1 MHRAAGPAVEG
12 ILLSLEW
19 LRGVVG
25 MDFENGRPVTYVVR
39 ALELFDEY
47 GDREALVGGEQ
58 RLTYSEVRSEVLRM
72 AVTLRAFGVTPGA
85 NVLVMVANPVE
96 GPVLQL
102 ALHLMGCRSFWVAP
116 VTARREIDEY
126 VRRAGADVFVYD
138 ARSQDALGTE
148 IGSALPVPVL
158 CLGPGGV
165 GPDLLATRA
174 ERDYEPADLVAG
186 GEPEAVFQTSG
197 TTGTPK
203 LVHLPHAFFQQALA
217 IAEQQFL
224 ATGAP
229 VLRHLSS
236 SPMWLVSGQ
245 ITAFV
250 NLFTGGVLFLEDAW
264 TAERFLATVDREKI
278 NSTFMSPPMLYEV
291 LDHPAAATTDMSTM
305 FMFNVGAGPAA
316 PARLRQAIGL
326 WGPVIRIVYG
336 LSESVVSTA
345 LPGLTEDPD
354 HPERLRSAGTPYAD
368 VRLEIR
374 DEHGAPVPTGQDGEI
389 WLSSRLNFAGYWGDP
404 ELTAETLVDG
414 WVRTRDVGHL
424 DEHGYLY
431 IVDRTTDMI
440 ITHRRSWNI
449 YCRPI
454 EDVLASHPQ
463 VRAAA
468 VIGVPD
474 PTVGEVV
481 HAYVVRTPDATVS
494 GEELAGLVG
503 ETLNDMWQPRAV
515 DFLDALPLTRA
526 NKIDKKALR
535 AKWAA
540 DHAVAGIGSAG

>member
-1 MHRAAGPAVEG
+1 
-12 ILLSLEW
+12 
-19 LRGVVG
+19 
-25 MDFENGRPVTYVVR
+25 MDFPNSGPTTYVMR

-47 GDREALVGGEQ
+47 GDREALIGGER
-58 RLTYSEVRSEVLRM
+58 RLTYSEVRNEVLRM
-72 AVTLRAFGVTPGA
+72 ALALRAFGVTPGA

-96 GPVLQL
+96 GPILQL
-102 ALHLMGCRSFWVAP
+102 AVHLLGCRSFWVAP
-116 VTARREIDEY
+116 VTARREIDDY
-126 VRRAGADVFVYD
+126 VRLSGADVFVYD
-138 ARSQDALGTE
+138 ARSQGALGAE

-165 GPDLLATRA
+165 GPDILATDA
-174 ERDYEPADLVAG
+174 PGDLDPAGIVAG

-203 LVHLPHAFFQQALA
+203 LVHLPHSFFRQVLA

-224 ATGAP
+224 AANAP
-229 VLRHLSS
+229 LLRHLSS

-264 TAERFLATVDREKI
+264 TAGKFLATVDREKI

-291 LDHPAAATTDMSTM
+291 LDHPAAATTDMSSM

-316 PARLRQAIGL
+316 PTRLRQAIRL

-336 LSESVVSTA
+336 LSESVVTTA
-345 LPGLTEDPD
+345 LPGLTEDAA
-354 HPERLRSAGTPYAD
+354 HPERLRSAGTPYGD

-374 DEHGAPVPTGQDGEI
+374 DEHGNPAATGENGEI
-389 WLSSRLNFAGYWGDP
+389 WISSRLNFAGYWADP
-404 ELTAETLVDG
+404 DLTAETLVDG

-424 DEHGYLY
+424 DEDGFLY

-454 EDVLASHPQ
+454 EDVLAAHPQ

-474 PTVGEVV
+474 PGIGEVV
-481 HAYVVRTPDATVS
+481 HAYVVRTPDATVT
-494 GEELAGLVG
+494 GEELAALVG
-503 ETLNDMWQPRAV
+503 EALNEMWQPRTV

-526 NKIDKKALR
+526 NKVDKKALR
-535 AKWAA
+535 ARWATEHPEPA
-540 DHAVAGIGSAG
+540 AAGIGSAG

>member
-1 MHRAAGPAVEG
+1 
-12 ILLSLEW
+12 
-19 LRGVVG
+19 
-25 MDFENGRPVTYVVR
+25 MDFENGQPTTYVVR
-39 ALELFDEY
+39 ALELFEDY
-47 GDREALVGGEQ
+47 GEREALVGGDR
-58 RLTYSEVRSEVLRM
+58 RLSYTEVRNEVLRM
-72 AVTLRAFGVTPGA
+72 ALALRAFGVTPGS
-85 NVLVMVANPVE
+85 NILVMVANPLE
-96 GPVLQL
+96 GPILQL
-102 ALHLMGCRSFWVAP
+102 AAHLLGCRSFWVAP

-126 VRRAGADVFVYD
+126 VRLSGADTFVYD
-138 ARSQDALGTE
+138 TRSQGALGAE
-148 IGSALPVPVL
+148 IGSALSVPVL

-165 GPDLLATRA
+165 GPDLLATEA
-174 ERDYEPADLVAG
+174 HGEPDPATIATG

-203 LVHLPHAFFQQALA
+203 LVHLPHDFFLQVLA

-224 ATGAP
+224 AASAP
-229 VLRHLSS
+229 LLRHLSS

-250 NLFTGGVLFLEDAW
+250 NLFTGGVLFLEDTW
-264 TAERFLATVDREKI
+264 TPGKFLATVDREKI

-305 FMFNVGAGPAA
+305 FMFNIGAGPAA
-316 PARLRQAIGL
+316 PARLRQAIGM

-336 LSESVVSTA
+336 LSESVVTTA
-345 LPGLTEDPD
+345 LPGLAEDPA
-354 HPERLRSAGTPYAD
+354 HPERLRSAGTPYGD

-374 DEHGAPVPTGQDGEI
+374 DEDGKPVATGENGEI
-389 WLSSRLNFAGYWGDP
+389 WISSRLNFAGYWGAP
-404 ELTAETLVDG
+404 RLTAETLVDG

-424 DEHGYLY
+424 DERGFLY

-454 EDVLASHPQ
+454 EDVLAAHPQ

-474 PTVGEVV
+474 AVVGEVV
-481 HAYVVRTPDATVS
+481 HAYVVRTPDATVT
-494 GEELAGLVG
+494 GEELATMVG
-503 ETLNDMWQPRAV
+503 VELNDMWQPRSV
-515 DFLDALPLTRA
+515 EFLDALPLTRA

-535 AKWAA
+535 VRYATEHAA
-540 DHAVAGIGSAG
+540 VEIGSAG

>member
-1 MHRAAGPAVEG
+1 
-12 ILLSLEW
+12 
-19 LRGVVG
+19 
-25 MDFENGRPVTYVVR
+25 MDFENGRPTTYVMR

-47 GDREALVGGEQ
+47 GDREALVGGER
-58 RLTYSEVRSEVLRM
+58 RLTYSEVRNEVLRM
-72 AVTLRAFGVTPGA
+72 ALALRAFGVTPGSG
-85 NVLVMVANPVE
+85 VLVMVANPVE
-96 GPVLQL
+96 GPILQL
-102 ALHLMGCRSFWVAP
+102 AVHLLGCRSFWVAP

-126 VRRAGADVFVYD
+126 VRLSGANVFVYD
-138 ARSQDALGTE
+138 ARSQGSIGAE
-148 IGSALPVPVL
+148 IGAALPVPVL

-165 GPDLLATRA
+165 GPDLLDVEPDGDLDPA
-174 ERDYEPADLVAG
+174 ELVAG

-203 LVHLPHAFFQQALA
+203 LVHLPHAFFRQVLA

-224 ATGAP
+224 AAKAP
-229 VLRHLSS
+229 LLRHLSS

-305 FMFNVGAGPAA
+305 FMFNIGAGPAA
-316 PARLRQAIGL
+316 PSRLRQAIRM

-336 LSESVVSTA
+336 LSESVVTTA

-354 HPERLRSAGTPYAD
+354 HPDRIRSAGTPYGD
-368 VRLEIR
+368 VRIEIR
-374 DEHGAPVPTGQDGEI
+374 DEEGRPVATGENGEI
-389 WLSSRLNFAGYWGDP
+389 WISSDLNFAGYWGNP

-424 DEHGYLY
+424 DADGFVY

-454 EDVLASHPQ
+454 EDILAAHPQ

-474 PTVGEVV
+474 EGVGEVV
-481 HAYVVRTPDATVS
+481 HAYVVRTPEATVT
-494 GEELAGLVG
+494 GEELAALVG
-503 ETLNDMWQPRAV
+503 DALNDMWQPRAV

-526 NKIDKKALR
+526 NKVDKKALR
-535 AKWAA
+535 ARWAA
-540 DHAVAGIGSAG
+540 EHPEPAAAGIGSAG

>member
-1 MHRAAGPAVEG
+1 
-12 ILLSLEW
+12 
-19 LRGVVG
+19 
-25 MDFENGRPVTYVVR
+25 MDFENGRPVSYVVR
-39 ALELFDEY
+39 ALELFQNY
-47 GDREALVGGEQ
+47 GERAALVGGEL

-72 AVTLRAFGVTPGA
+72 ALSLRAFGVTPGS
-85 NVLVMVANPVE
+85 NILVMVANPVE
-96 GPVLQL
+96 GPILQL
-102 ALHLMGCRSFWVAP
+102 AVHLIGCRSFWVAP

-126 VRRAGADVFVYD
+126 IRLSGADLFLYD
-138 ARSQDALGTE
+138 ARTQGALGAE
-148 IGSALPVPVL
+148 IGSELSVPVL
-158 CLGPGGV
+158 CLGPDGL
-165 GPDLLATRA
+165 GPDLLAVPPG
-174 ERDYEPADLVAG
+174 EPFPPGLDPADVAAG

-203 LVHLPHAFFQQALA
+203 LVHLPHDFFLQVLA

-224 ATGAP
+224 AANAP
-229 VLRHLSS
+229 LLKHLSS
-236 SPMWLVSGQ
+236 SPLWLVSGQ

-250 NLFTGGVLFLEDAW
+250 NLFTGGVLYLEDAW

-291 LDHPAAATTDMSTM
+291 LDHPAAATADMSQM
-305 FMFNVGAGPAA
+305 FMFNIGAGPAA
-316 PARLRQAIGL
+316 PSRLRQAIGL

-336 LSESVVSTA
+336 LSESVVTTA
-345 LPGLTEDPD
+345 LPGLAEDPA
-354 HPERLRSAGTPYAD
+354 HPERLRSAGTPYGD

-374 DEHGAPVPTGQDGEI
+374 DEDGKPVETGTDGEI
-389 WLSSRLNFAGYWGDP
+389 WISSRLNFAGYWADP

-424 DEHGYLY
+424 DEHGFLY

-454 EDVLASHPQ
+454 EDILAAHPQ

-474 PTVGEVV
+474 PGVGEVV
-481 HAYVVRTPDATVS
+481 HAYVVRRAGATVT
-494 GEELAGLVG
+494 GEELAVMVG
-503 ETLNDMWQPRAV
+503 EQLNDMWQPRTV
-515 DFLDALPLTRA
+515 EFLDALPLTRA
-526 NKIDKKALR
+526 NKLDKKALR
-535 AKWAA
+535 ARYADGHQAEPAA
-540 DHAVAGIGSAG
+540 AGVGVGVDATGDAG

>member
-1 MHRAAGPAVEG
+1 
-12 ILLSLEW
+12 
-19 LRGVVG
+19 
-25 MDFENGRPVTYVVR
+25 MDFENGRPPTYVVR
-39 ALELFDEY
+39 ALELFDDY
-47 GDREALVGGEQ
+47 GDREALVGGER
-58 RLTYSEVRSEVLRM
+58 RLSYSEVRSQVLRM
-72 AVTLRAFGVTPGA
+72 ALALRAFGVTPA
-85 NVLVMVANPVE
+85 SNILVMVANPIE
-96 GPVLQL
+96 GPILQL
-102 ALHLMGCRSFWVAP
+102 AVHLLGCRSFWVAP

-126 VRRAGADVFVYD
+126 VELSGADVFVYD
-138 ARSQDALGTE
+138 ARSQGELGAE
-148 IGSALPVPVL
+148 IGSALSVPVL

-165 GPDLLATRA
+165 GPDLLAAVTA
-174 ERDYEPADLVAG
+174 AATEADPDPADVVAG

-197 TTGTPK
+197 TTGQPK
-203 LVHLPHAFFQQALA
+203 LVHLPHDFFRQVLA

-224 ATGAP
+224 AAGAP
-229 VLRHLSS
+229 LLRHLSS

-264 TAERFLATVDREKI
+264 TPGRFLATVDREKI

-291 LDHPAAATTDMSTM
+291 LDHPDAGTTDMSSM
-305 FMFNVGAGPAA
+305 FMFNIGAGPAA
-316 PARLRQAIGL
+316 PSRLSQAIGL

-336 LSESVVSTA
+336 LSESVVTTA
-345 LPGLTEDPD
+345 LPGLTENPA
-354 HPERLRSAGTPYAD
+354 HPERLRSAGTPYGD

-374 DEHGAPVPTGQDGEI
+374 DDDGNPVPTGENGEI
-389 WLSSRLNFAGYWGDP
+389 WISSKLNFAGYWAQP

-424 DEHGYLY
+424 DEHGFVY

-454 EDVLASHPQ
+454 EDVLAAHPQ

-474 PTVGEVV
+474 PVIGEVV
-481 HAYVVRTPDATVS
+481 HAYVVPVADATVT
-494 GEELAGLVG
+494 GDELSAMVG
-503 ETLNDMWQPRAV
+503 DALNDMWQPRTV

-526 NKIDKKALR
+526 NKVDKKALR
-535 AKWAA
+535 ARYAA
-540 DHAVAGIGSAG
+540 EHAAVEIGSAG